1 MIISPAYPWLF
12 LSELL
17 LVTGIWILMVELSD
31 EFNSEEYFEEL
42 LRAKFLREQNTP
54 KVPAKKVK

>member
-1 MIISPAYPWLF
+1 MIISNNYPWLF

-17 LVTGIWILMVELSD
+17 LITGLWIIMVELSN

-54 KVPAKKVK
+54 KPPTKKNK